1 MNIILTENQLNI
13 IKKLVSE
20 EESNNRY
27 RRNVKVN
34 LNHFNLTYKGN
45 EINDIIVIGDI
56 DVSYIIE
63 LDQRSWGIK
72 DISLYNITGP
82 NTIQLEVSY
91 YIDDDNTND
100 EIIELP
106 INWEEIDME
115 YMYNES
121 IVTVGD
127 TLNVE
132 LDNDNKGNLMVK
144 SMSIDVYTL

>member
-27 RRNVKVN
+27 RRNIKVN

-132 LDNDNKGNLMVK
+132 LDNDNKGNLMIK